1 VNDERYD
8 DENPLAAADGVGP
21 MDPCDPYER
30 DIDDVTD
37 GLSVCAGDDCR
48 APREG
53 PFVIDLHDDEP
64 VVLCYACFASERLR
78 IDPDDLGLI

>member
-1 VNDERYD
+1 MGGRVNDERYD
-8 DENPLAAADGVGP
+8 DADAAPLE
-21 MDPCDPYER
+21 PCDDYER

-53 PFVIDLHDDEP
+53 PFVIDLPRPQP
-64 VVLCYACFASERLR
+64 VVPVL
-78 IDPDDLGLI
+78 

>member
-1 VNDERYD
+1 MGGRVDDERYD
-8 DENPLAAADGVGP
+8 DENPLAAAD
-21 MDPCDPYER
+21 DYER
-30 DIDDVTD
+30 TIDDVTD

-64 VVLCYACFASERLR
+64 VVLCYACFASERFR